1 MAIYNE
7 FRPKQ
12 FSEVLGQDTVT
23 QILKSQAI
31 TKHYHHSYMFFG
43 ASGSGK
49 TSTARLLA
57 MTLACEN
64 MNGTG
69 EPCGICNNCR
79 LIQAGQHWDTIE
91 IDAAR
96 FRGIE
101 DIKDLCFK
109 ANYSP
114 IGSHKVYI
122 LDEVH
127 QLTEQ
132 AFACLLKLLE
142 EPPPYLVL
150 ILCTTEF
157 NKIPE
162 TITSRCQLY
171 PFKKLEDS
179 VIKCKLKSI
188 CKGMGIDPDERAFN
202 NICETSFG
210 NMRRA
215 ENTLEQL
222 CCQLTGA
229 K

>member
-7 FRPKQ
+7 YRPKRFDQ
-12 FSEVLGQDTVT
+12 VLGQDTVT
-23 QILKSQAI
+23 QILRSQVV
-31 TKHYHHSYMFFG
+31 TGHYHHSYMFFG

-57 MTLACEN
+57 AALNCDN
-64 MNGTG
+64 PVNG

-79 LIQAGQHWDTIE
+79 LIASSHHWDTLE
-91 IDAAR
+91 LDAAR
-96 FRGIE
+96 FRGID

-109 ANYSP
+109 ASYSP
-114 IGSHKVYI
+114 MGKYKVYI
-122 LDEVH
+122 IDECH

-132 AFACLLKLLE
+132 AFNCLLKLLE

-157 NKIPE
+157 DKIPD
-162 TITSRCQLY
+162 TVVSRCQTY
-171 PFKKLEDS
+171 PFKKLDDN
-179 VIKCKLKSI
+179 VIKCKLTSI
-188 CKGMGIDPDERAFN
+188 CKGLGITPDERSLN
-202 NICETSFG
+202 NICQTSFG

-222 CCQLTGA
+222 CCQIGA

>member
-1 MAIYNE
+1 MAIYND
-7 FRPKQ
+7 FRPRKFDQ
-12 FSEVLGQDTVT
+12 ILGQDTIT
-23 QILKSQAI
+23 QILKSQAV
-31 TKHYHHSYMFFG
+31 TGHYHHSYMFFG

-57 MTLACEN
+57 SVLNCDSPQA
-64 MNGTG
+64 G
-69 EPCGICNNCR
+69 EPCGSCNNCR
-79 LIQAGQHWDTIE
+79 LVQSGDHWDTIE
-91 IDAAR
+91 LDAAR
-96 FRGIE
+96 FRGID

-109 ANYSP
+109 ASYSP
-114 IGSHKVYI
+114 MGKHKIYI
-122 LDEVH
+122 LDECH
-127 QLTEQ
+127 MLTEP
-132 AFACLLKLLE
+132 AWACLLKLLE

-157 NKIPE
+157 AKIPE

-171 PFKKLEDS
+171 PFKKLDDS
-179 VIKCKLKSI
+179 LIKCKLQSI
-188 CKGMGIDPDERAFN
+188 CKGMGITPDERSLN
-202 NICETSFG
+202 NICQTSFG